1 MCSLRTDIL
10 RMARRNRLVG
20 MWAAE
25 KLGLDC
31 ESAKVYANDLA
42 MGALELDRN
51 DVLAVL
57 RRDFD
62 AAGVVQSD
70 EQILG
75 IMSQSWLDAGRGVRT
90 AEAGDFAVVQ
100 IVHSLQ
106 SR

>member
-1 MCSLRTDIL
+1 MSRLRPDML

-25 KLGLDC
+25 QLGLDC

-42 MGALELDRN
+42 MGALEVDRN
-51 DVLAVL
+51 DVLAIL

-62 AAGVVQSD
+62 AAGVIQSD
-70 EQILG
+70 EQILS
-75 IMSQSWLDAGRGVRT
+75 IMSQSWIDAGRGTRT
-90 AEAGDFAVVQ
+90 AEASDTAVVQ
-100 IVHSLQ
+100 IVRSLQ